1 MGEPLGGKWQCLL
14 MKLADLLAALHVSD
28 NYNTVDHFVVVRL
41 KRTNGRWVEDG
52 KTNAEGTEEQAV
64 EQRCS

>member
-1 MGEPLGGKWQCLL
+1 

-41 KRTNGRWVEDG
+41 KHTNGRWVEDG

-64 EQRCS
+64 KQRCS